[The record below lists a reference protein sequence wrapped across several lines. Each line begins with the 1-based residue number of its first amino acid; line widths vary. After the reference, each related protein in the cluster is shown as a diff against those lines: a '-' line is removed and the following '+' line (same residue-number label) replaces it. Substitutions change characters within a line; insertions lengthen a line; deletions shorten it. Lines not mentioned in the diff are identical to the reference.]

1 MDHFRLPVLIVLR
14 FTTKDRKG
22 LGRGM
27 LFNDVDAQLSA
38 SDPEED
44 SDSSEKHVVVSI
56 SSTTRG
62 SGRVISLEDPATDQP
77 APVETGIPSRL
88 ELARASLS
96 QASSPSQQ
104 LDDWQPPIV

>member
-1 MDHFRLPVLIVLR
+1 
-14 FTTKDRKG
+14 
-22 LGRGM
+22 M

-77 APVETGIPSRL
+77 APVETGDSKPAGIGKGKSVTSV
-88 ELARASLS
+88 ESISAT
-96 QASSPSQQ
+96 
-104 LDDWQPPIV
+104 